1 MAASSTVATEYTR
14 TYTSFSGCD
23 IVCTF
28 GNTVIGEL
36 QAITYSVQRE
46 KAPVYTMGSAE
57 PRSFS
62 RGKRGIAGTL
72 VFTIFDRD
80 ALIAGLES
88 HIEAE
93 ESFQRIG
100 GDQFVKEAI
109 SIDEWDKQATTS
121 FIGGANVNGSVSE
134 SADDVTRQ
142 VAVTA
147 KPQYA
152 DEVPPFDITIS
163 FANEYGQK
171 ATLVIYG
178 VEILNEGS
186 GFSIDNVTSEKACT
200 FIARRVQYMR
210 PVDRKSSSESINTEL
225 LK

>member
-1 MAASSTVATEYTR
+1 MAKTVASDFTH

-46 KAPVYTMGSAE
+46 KAPLYTMGSAE

-62 RGKRGIAGTL
+62 RGKRGIAGSL

-80 ALIAGLES
+80 ALLAALRE
-88 HIEAE
+88 HIKQEQT
-93 ESFQRIG
+93 FHRIG
-100 GDQFVKEAI
+100 GEQFTTANDNHL
-109 SIDEWDKQATTS
+109 SIDQWDEQMTAIAVSGISGAT
-121 FIGGANVNGSVSE
+121 
-134 SADDVTRQ
+134 SASGEEITRK
-142 VAVTA
+142 VAPTA
-147 KPQYA
+147 DPMYD

-171 ATLVIYG
+171 AVLVIYS

-200 FIARRVQYMR
+200 FVARRVQYLR
-210 PVDRKSSSESINTEL
+210 PVDRT
-225 LK
+225 